1 MRAKKGDLEVLNKYF
16 DTEKDFKLTQ
26 EEYEKQTGGRLSN
39 NLNYI
44 KNRSALA
51 EKANNRGFYLEI
63 KPLEIKPM
71 EIYFR
76 KK

>member
-1 MRAKKGDLEVLNKYF
+1 MRAKKGNLEVLNKYF

-44 KNRSALA
+44 KINQ
-51 EKANNRGFYLEI
+51 
-63 KPLEIKPM
+63 P
-71 EIYFR
+71 
-76 KK
+76 